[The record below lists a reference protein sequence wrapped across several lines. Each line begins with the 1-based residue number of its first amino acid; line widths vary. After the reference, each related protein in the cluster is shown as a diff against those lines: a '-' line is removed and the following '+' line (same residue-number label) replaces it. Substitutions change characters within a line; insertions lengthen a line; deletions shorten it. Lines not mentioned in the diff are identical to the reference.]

1 VRSAE
6 GGAGRVPTVD
16 RFPGLH
22 LPDWFQ
28 TLGRGAWMMVAG
40 LVGQGREILA
50 QVTAGLEETGSLPG
64 MVELDATQ
72 SRPWS
77 MGCCRGWGR

>member
-1 VRSAE
+1 MTGGNGGELGGGVRSAE

-28 TLGRGAWMMVAG
+28 TLGRGAWL
-40 LVGQGREILA
+40 LVGIAAERPRSQDSHEASTSPTLA
-50 QVTAGLEETGSLPG
+50 DQFGEGGPPA
-64 MVELDATQ
+64 
-72 SRPWS
+72 RP
-77 MGCCRGWGR
+77 